1 MMREVSSLCV
11 DMCDA
16 DILIE
21 IDYDVPYI
29 EIYDSI

>member
-1 MMREVSSLCV
+1 MREVSSLCV
-11 DMCDA
+11 DMC

-29 EIYDSI
+29 EIYNSI